1 MARWFFPMVRTSTAH
16 LLRRW
21 MIEMS
26 HDSRAR
32 WVPLGLWHNQLEGAV
47 GGREAGHFDVDEAGV
62 AGRLPDVVLVEFL
75 APLGPHGPQGAGR
88 TDPVDQRREAGEIGG
103 LVEAPDHDVGRA
115 GPLDLDASPGQLG
128 LEGAIAIQKV
138 I

>member
-32 WVPLGLWHNQLEGAV
+32 WVPLRFRDDQLDGAV
-47 GGREAGHFDVDEAGV
+47 GSGEAGHLDVDEAGV
-62 AGRLPDVVLVEFL
+62 ERRLPDVVLVEFL
-75 APLGPHGPQGAGR
+75 APLGPHGPQGAGGM
-88 TDPVDQRREAGEIGG
+88 DPVYPRREAGEGG
-103 LVEAPDHDVGRA
+103 PLGDTPDHA
-115 GPLDLDASPGQLG
+115 
-128 LEGAIAIQKV
+128 
-138 I
+138 